1 MSFRQLAE
9 RIENK
14 RAELI
19 GPAMEA
25 AGQQETTMLYDPKW
39 KVPTETKPLEPWRKV
54 LLAAATAIET
64 HGHAKNTMRIEGR
77 MCALGA
83 MEFACRKM
91 RCSIKVDYQA
101 WKALKRIVGSGN
113 IAD

>member
-1 MSFRQLAE
+1 
-9 RIENK
+9 
-14 RAELI
+14 
-19 GPAMEA
+19 
-25 AGQQETTMLYDPKW
+25 MLYDPKW

-64 HGHAKNTMRIEGR
+64 HGHAKHWLLDDAGR

-91 RCSIKVDYQA
+91 RCSSKVDYQA

-113 IAD
+113 IADWNDAPERTSGEVVDALRAAAV